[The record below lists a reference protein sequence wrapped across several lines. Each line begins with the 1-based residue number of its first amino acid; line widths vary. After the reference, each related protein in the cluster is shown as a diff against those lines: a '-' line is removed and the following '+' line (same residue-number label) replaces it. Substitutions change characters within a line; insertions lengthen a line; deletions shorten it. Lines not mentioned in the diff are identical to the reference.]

1 VGKLNYNV
9 NKAIRVKEVLL
20 IDEKGEK
27 RGVVHIKEALRL
39 AYDVG
44 LDLVEVGANSKPPV
58 CKIMDY
64 GQLKYDHKKKM
75 QEAKKKQTV
84 IKVKELKMRPKIEN
98 HDFEVKAKKLVTFI
112 EAGYKVRLVVRFRG
126 REIIYADS
134 AKEILNKL
142 YEKVSEL
149 ATIEQHPAMNGYM
162 MVMVVAP
169 AGITN

>member
-1 VGKLNYNV
+1 MGKLNYKV
-9 NKAIRVKEVLL
+9 NRDIRVKEVLL

-27 RGVVHIKEALRL
+27 RGVVHIREALRL
-39 AYDVG
+39 AGDVG
-44 LDLVEVGANSKPPV
+44 LDLVEVGATSKPPV

-98 HDFEVKAKKLVTFI
+98 HDFEVKAKKLIKFI
-112 EAGYKVRLVVRFRG
+112 ELGYKVRLVVRFRG
-126 REIIYADS
+126 REIIYSES

-142 YEKVSEL
+142 YKKVSDI
-149 ATIEQHPAMNGYM
+149 AIVEQYPAMNGYM
-162 MVMVVAP
+162 MVMIVAP
-169 AGITN
+169 GATN

>member
-1 VGKLNYNV
+1 MGKLNYNV

-39 AYDVG
+39 AFDVG
-44 LDLVEVGANSKPPV
+44 LDLVEVGGSSKPPV

-98 HDFEVKAKKLVTFI
+98 HDFEVKAKKLIKFI
-112 EAGYKVRLVVRFRG
+112 DSGYKVRLVVRFRG

-142 YEKVSEL
+142 YEKVSEV

-162 MVMVVAP
+162 MVMIVAP
-169 AGITN
+169 GGVTS